1 MNRINLYDIRPIPH
15 ENHRYVGTVG
25 DYWDEGVLTEVRI
38 SQLGDARMEFC
49 VMIHEL
55 IEEFMCKQRGIAEPD
70 IKAFD
75 EEFESNRQPGDL
87 SEPGFSPNC
96 PYLAEHT
103 FATKIE
109 MQIAEEIGLDWAEYT
124 DRVNAL

>member
-1 MNRINLYDIRPIPH
+1 MNRTNTYDIRPIPH
-15 ENHRYVGTVG
+15 EMQRYETCG

-38 SQLGDARMEFC
+38 STLGDARMEFC

-55 IEEFMCKQRGIAEPD
+55 IEEFLCKQRGISEVD
-70 IKAFD
+70 QIKPFD
-75 EEFESNRQPGDL
+75 EDFERNRKPGDI
-87 SEPGFSPNC
+87 SEPGHDPLA
-96 PYLAEHT
+96 PYHKEHVFAE
-103 FATKIE
+103 KIE